1 MPGSEVSVGSW
12 QCVRGRGGNGSWK
25 TRGTPRAVKAGAG
38 NGPVERSEA
47 GMRVWGAE
55 KTEEGASS
63 VLQGASEL

>member
-1 MPGSEVSVGSW
+1 MED
-12 QCVRGRGGNGSWK
+12 K
-25 TRGTPRAVKAGAG
+25 GTPRAVKAGAG